1 VALKELPNGV
11 CAVHFE
17 PVISA
22 AEFLQQA
29 EIMKCAVDEQQF
41 IIECLS
47 YKLLESGSDP
57 AHRGLSARLRPRF
70 ARPTQIAEHKA

>member
-29 EIMKCAVDEQQF
+29 EIMKCRADEQQF
-41 IIECLS
+41 IVECLS
-47 YKLLESGSDP
+47 VC
-57 AHRGLSARLRPRF
+57 RPSSL
-70 ARPTQIAEHKA
+70 AQKKTL